1 MQPSMSYDFFG
12 LLGTVI
18 KWTLSGTTC
27 QNPCSGF
34 ILTCV
39 ESRVCAYALFIFWD
53 QVIIEEGNFF
63 VLFDDNLFKYML
75 K

>member
-1 MQPSMSYDFFG
+1 MISLGYWELLSNGRSPGQPA
-12 LLGTVI
+12 
-18 KWTLSGTTC
+18 KTLVLH
-27 QNPCSGF
+27 GF

-53 QVIIEEGNFF
+53 QVTIEEGNFF